1 MDDRLGHQGETHHHH
16 HHHQLNWGFINPL
29 MGHNK
34 GLPMDDKLGHPDET
48 QHHHHDTLSW
58 GSSIHGRVIISGSQW
73 MTG

>member
-1 MDDRLGHQGETHHHH
+1 MGLPMDDRLGHQGETHHHH
-16 HHHQLNWGFINPL
+16 HHHQLNPV

-34 GLPMDDKLGHPDET
+34 GLPMDDKLGHRDET